1 MGKIIAICNQKGG
14 TGKTTSSVNICA
26 FLAAAKKKVLLV
38 DIDPQGNAT
47 TGLGVDHKGLQHS
60 IYNTILEQVSV
71 ADVMLQTSVP
81 NLSLLPSHL
90 DLTGAEVE
98 LVGVMGREFRLKKA
112 LENIKDNFD
121 LIIIDCPPSLGL
133 LTINALTAADSIIIP
148 IQCEYYALVGLSLLA
163 RTMNLVKDHLN
174 PTLEIEGVL
183 LTMADYRT
191 NLTNEV
197 IEEART
203 YFKHKV
209 YNTVI
214 PRNIKLTEAPG
225 FGKPIV
231 LYDRKSIGAQ
241 KYWELCKEIVGP
253 EQINDQD
260 IENTLS
266 GVMAKE
272 QGQNEAAGSRP
283 GFVPPEGLQLEKE
296 GGVNIYEQR

>member
-1 MGKIIAICNQKGG
+1 MGKIVAICNQKGG
-14 TGKTTSSVNICA
+14 TGKTTSAVNICS
-26 FLAAAKKKVLLV
+26 FLAVANKKILLV

-47 TGLGVDHKGLQHS
+47 SGLGIDTTGLTISV
-60 IYNTILEQVSV
+60 YNAILEQVDIEG
-71 ADVMLQTSVP
+71 AILNTAVP
-81 NLSLLPSHL
+81 NLALIPSHL

-112 LENIKDNFD
+112 LDQIRHKFD
-121 LIIIDCPPSLGL
+121 LIVIDCPPSLGL

-174 PTLEIEGVL
+174 PALEIEGVL

-203 YFKHKV
+203 YFKQKV
-209 YNTVI
+209 YKTVI

-241 KYWELCKEIVGP
+241 KYLDLCKEIMGPQAIDEQIIEEILSSTKLQEQSTGISKLNLEKKIESP
-253 EQINDQD
+253 EQTAV
-260 IENTLS
+260 E
-266 GVMAKE
+266 
-272 QGQNEAAGSRP
+272 
-283 GFVPPEGLQLEKE
+283 
-296 GGVNIYEQR
+296 